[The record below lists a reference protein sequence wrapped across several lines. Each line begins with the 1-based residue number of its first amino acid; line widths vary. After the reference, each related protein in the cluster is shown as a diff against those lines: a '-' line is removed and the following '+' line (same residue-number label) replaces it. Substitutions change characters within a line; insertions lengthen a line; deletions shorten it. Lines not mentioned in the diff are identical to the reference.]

1 MSVERLQP
9 AFSRLPLRKRGRGFT
24 LLEIAIAGAVVGLL
38 AAIAVP
44 SYSHIMQRQK
54 VEQAARDLT
63 KIAQQIERYR
73 TLHFAVPENLS
84 DLGTGTPQDPWGHDY
99 EYLNFASPAPGVNG
113 KIRKDHN
120 LHPLNSEFDL
130 YSVGADGSS
139 VAPLT
144 ASSSQDDVIWARDG
158 SFVGLASDY

>member
-9 AFSRLPLRKRGRGFT
+9 YCNAPLRNRGRGFT
-24 LLEIAIAGAVVGLL
+24 FLELLMTVAVVGLL
-38 AAIAVP
+38 AAVAMP
-44 SYSHIMQRQK
+44 SYAGLVQRQK
-54 VEQAARDLT
+54 VEQAARDLMR
-63 KIAQQIERYR
+63 IAQSIERYR
-73 TLHFAVPENLS
+73 TNHFAVPDTLA
-84 DLGTGTPQDPWGHDY
+84 DLGAPIPKDPWGQDY
-99 EYLNFASPAPGVNG
+99 QFLNFTSKAPGVNA